1 MCTRNFLLFFA
12 LVWEFKVTCKKSQ
25 FWTKMSISLMRPV
38 MHLVFKLRCLTT
50 DHVARMGR
58 NVLLFS
64 ILLGCPLPG
73 VVSRLS
79 YPRISH
85 SRLSAA
91 TPYLIH
97 CASQRKSFPLS
108 GLFTLATI
116 HAAAHSAPEYI
127 PRGGRLDRIS
137 RGGGDNSWAWR
148 AGGRY
153 WINQDQGF
161 LSTLWHKYF

>member
-1 MCTRNFLLFFA
+1 MTLFTSSTSNLLSQEKNENHTIKFL
-12 LVWEFKVTCKKSQ
+12 Q
-25 FWTKMSISLMRPV
+25 
-38 MHLVFKLRCLTT
+38 
-50 DHVARMGR
+50 ARF
-58 NVLLFS
+58 LPFYIFLIFS
-64 ILLGCPLPG
+64 TYRSSVSHCPPPP
-73 VVSRLS
+73 SRIPRSRSGS
-79 YPRISH
+79 Y
-85 SRLSAA
+85 LAA

-161 LSTLWHKYF
+161 HSKL